1 MTLPQIIL
9 FSIIAITSIISF
21 LINTLSKNEKTISNS
36 AVVLFIMIAML
47 FLMSVVVTSE
57 MNYLHNISKGKCP
70 EYEKI
75 DNVYKLK

>member
-1 MTLPQIIL
+1 MTQPQIIVL
-9 FSIIAITSIISF
+9 SIIAITSIISF

-36 AVVLFIMIAML
+36 AVVLLIMIAML
-47 FLMSVVVTSE
+47 FLMSVVAISE
-57 MNYLHNISKGKCP
+57 MNYLRNISKGKCP

>member
-1 MTLPQIIL
+1 MTQPQIIVL
-9 FSIIAITSIISF
+9 SIIAITSIISF

-36 AVVLFIMIAML
+36 AVVLLIMIAML
-47 FLMSVVVTSE
+47 FLMSVVATSE
-57 MNYLHNISKGKCP
+57 INYLRNISKGKCP

>member
-1 MTLPQIIL
+1 MTQPQIIVL
-9 FSIIAITSIISF
+9 SIIAITSIISF

-36 AVVLFIMIAML
+36 AVVLLIMIAML
-47 FLMSVVVTSE
+47 FLMSVVATSE
-57 MNYLHNISKGKCP
+57 MNYLRNISKGKCP

>member
-1 MTLPQIIL
+1 MTQLQIIVL
-9 FSIIAITSIISF
+9 SIIAITSIISF
-21 LINTLSKNEKTISNS
+21 SINMLSKNEKTISNS

-47 FLMSVVVTSE
+47 FLISVVVTSE
-57 MNYLHNISKGKCP
+57 MNYLRNISKGKCP

>member
-1 MTLPQIIL
+1 MTQPQIIV

-57 MNYLHNISKGKCP
+57 MNYLRNISKGKCP